1 MEILVQTIIVITTLM
16 ISFVA
21 MNLVDYLCFRAKIN
35 DYLLSL
41 IGAIIALVILVP
53 VTLTLFM

>member
-21 MNLVDYLCFRAKIN
+21 MNLVNIKKKGKVQTG
-35 DYLLSL
+35 LL
-41 IGAIIALVILVP
+41 GKVCKQR
-53 VTLTLFM
+53 